1 MGAIAGVRVGK
12 YNLGTRACKCKA
24 SAMVGNYTLWARTG
38 KYKLGATAG
47 KYKLGTMTAKY
58 KLGTRARAR
67 VRTRAGNHKLNV
79 LYNVYSKKYII
90 IRMDVVFLKKQSFL
104 DSVLLCIKK
113 LIAKNTVISP
123 SFLVWKF
130 CVKVQFPH
138 SFGRLARNSAET
150 VPLHK
155 ISTPGH

>member
-38 KYKLGATAG
+38 KYKLG
-47 KYKLGTMTAKY
+47 TMTAKY
-58 KLGTRARAR
+58 KLGARARAR

-104 DSVLLCIKK
+104 YSVLLCIKK